1 MKKINENK
9 KINIKMILLVIVFF
23 ILIYNVLYQIFGIQI
38 PFAVQTDSMKT
49 DINKYDVLFLKK
61 SSYEKNDIVVFKDNN
76 QTKIAKVM
84 NKIEDNY
91 ILKANQN
98 LYYIEDI
105 KESEII
111 GKVTKKISF
120 IGIIFLILRSKIIT
134 FIFLSVF
141 LINFIINER
150 KRKSSLFRKKKKH
163 ILKNK
168 EYLSKEKIKNNDK

>member
-9 KINIKMILLVIVFF
+9 KINIKIIFLVLIFI
-23 ILIYNVLYQIFGIQI
+23 ILIYNVLYQIFGIEI
-38 PFAVQTDSMKT
+38 PFVVQTDSMKT
-49 DINKYDVLFLKK
+49 DINKYDVLFFKK
-61 SSYEKNDIVVFKDNN
+61 SNYEKNDIVIFKDNN

-105 KESEII
+105 KESEIL
-111 GKVTKKISF
+111 GKVTKKISL
-120 IGIIFLILRSKIIT
+120 IGIVFLILRAKIIT
-134 FIFLSVF
+134 FIFLSIF
-141 LINFIINER
+141 FINFIINER
-150 KRKSSLFRKKKKH
+150 KRKNSLFRKKKKH

-168 EYLSKEKIKNNDK
+168 EYLPK